1 MLCLQRVN
9 DCVVYKEW
17 MCCLQGVNDYAVNKE
32 WMTMLCVQRVND
44 CVVCVYKEWM
54 TVVRVYKEWMTVLC
68 ASTKSEWLCCV
79 LTQRQACGEVS
90 AQWSVLPAGIQGRGV
105 QDYKGEHNSC
115 LATTGM
121 VGWLHSDKTK
131 WIRKTPCDQLFWHWS
146 LYTTPP
152 PTHQVYQ
159 GAIFV
164 CTRSFWFKILAV
176 TDRVVDSIVHLS
188 STNFYF
194 TWSVI
199 RLSNL
204 YLFRWQKSAKTA
216 LDFASALCS
225 SDRVGF
231 CCAVAELTTLHR
243 TACLCVTLHVTV
255 DSNKWGTWGCMCGSS
270 VLVAWGFSPVAQN
283 SALWNK
289 SHRCTNAYIHTQTS
303 RKISY
308 PQTAVLLLWW
318 CGTILTFPGNVFCL
332 GIAGDSGVNTDL
344 RYACFML

>member
-1 MLCLQRVN
+1 MITPFNEVHGCWASLSLPTNQPSKPASLPVDGGVGGGADVKGVVLVVLQFMFICWVLLAGHKDLPGLKHTSGQN
-9 DCVVYKEW
+9 EVKDN
-17 MCCLQGVNDYAVNKE
+17 GVTRG
-32 WMTMLCVQRVND
+32 W
-44 CVVCVYKEWM
+44 
-54 TVVRVYKEWMTVLC
+54 
-68 ASTKSEWLCCV
+68 
-79 LTQRQACGEVS
+79 
-90 AQWSVLPAGIQGRGV
+90 GRGHESR
-105 QDYKGEHNSC
+105 G
-115 LATTGM
+115 
-121 VGWLHSDKTK
+121 GWRTQTL
-131 WIRKTPCDQLFWHWS
+131 
-146 LYTTPP
+146 
-152 PTHQVYQ
+152 
-159 GAIFV
+159 
-164 CTRSFWFKILAV
+164 
-176 TDRVVDSIVHLS
+176 
-188 STNFYF
+188 YF

-243 TACLCVTLHVTV
+243 TACLCVTLHLTV